1 MPAWLPIA
9 TIILTCLTGLLIP
22 FVAWLVREN
31 TSCKV
36 AMANMRAD
44 MAEQAAKFVTWEH
57 MQKVE
62 RWREETT
69 REFTEIR
76 RDIQAVALAVAENKG
91 ARSHTGG

>member
-1 MPAWLPIA
+1 MTPQMWLTVI
-9 TIILTCLTGLLIP
+9 GLAVSVLLVP
-22 FVAWLVREN
+22 FVAWLVKEN

-36 AMANMRAD
+36 AMANQRAD

-76 RDIQAVALAVAENKG
+76 RDIQAVALAVAAG
-91 ARSHTGG
+91 TGQRSHTGG

>member
-1 MPAWLPIA
+1 MTPQMWLTVIGLVA
-9 TIILTCLTGLLIP
+9 TGLLVP
-22 FVAWLVREN
+22 FVAWLVKEN
-31 TSCKV
+31 TGCKV

-76 RDIQAVALAVAENKG
+76 RDIQAVALAVAGMKG
-91 ARSHTGG
+91 DRSHTGG

>member
-1 MPAWLPIA
+1 MTPQLLA
-9 TIILTCLTGLLIP
+9 TIVIGIVTGMLVP
-22 FVAWLVREN
+22 FVVWLVREN
-31 TSCKV
+31 TSCRV

-44 MAEQAAKFVTWEH
+44 MAEQAARFVTWEH

-76 RDIQAVALAVAENKG
+76 RDIQAVALAVAGMKG
-91 ARSHTGG
+91 PQSHTG